1 MTLDKETDKRFDKAF
16 KKGLYGRVHLTEAPK
31 TDPMALPTLRGGTQ
45 LVLTNKVKDFITDEK
60 ELSRQEERDRIFKKL
75 KSTELHSEVIVETL
89 GHGHHYSIMPV
100 LAGLVNKLEEKLK
113 PKE

>member
-60 ELSRQEERDRIFKKL
+60 ELSRQEERARILEILDDKENL
-75 KSTELHSEVIVETL
+75 IDAL
-89 GHGHHYSIMPV
+89 GNGQCNDSLSAQLDGIR
-100 LAGLVNKLEEKLK
+100 EKLT
-113 PKE
+113 KE